1 MSLYQVCN
9 IFLYRP
15 IESFV
20 DTSSDSEPE
29 EQKPSSG
36 IGTPLREAT
45 AYYYRLGTTTTL
57 IDRSQLGSSKHL
69 LPDPAYRKD
78 SFRCENENE
87 PNNVVQ
93 EVAYANLTHSTL
105 RKTGAGICT
114 RSNYKLNASGVYASK
129 HLKRILNHRT
139 GQGDIRIAI
148 YIY

>member
-1 MSLYQVCN
+1 MSLYRVCN
-9 IFLYRP
+9 IFLYLL

-20 DTSSDSEPE
+20 DTSSDSETE
-29 EQKPSSG
+29 EQKPSSR
-36 IGTPLREAT
+36 IGTALREAT
-45 AYYYRLGTTTTL
+45 AYYY
-57 IDRSQLGSSKHL
+57 QLGSSKHL

-93 EVAYANLTHSTL
+93 EVAYANLTNSTL

-148 YIY
+148 